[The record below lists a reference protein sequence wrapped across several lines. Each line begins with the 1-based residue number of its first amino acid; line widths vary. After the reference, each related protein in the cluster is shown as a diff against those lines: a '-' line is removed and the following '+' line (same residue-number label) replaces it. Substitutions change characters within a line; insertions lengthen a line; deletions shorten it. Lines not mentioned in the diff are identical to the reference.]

1 VGSADRRGG
10 APVANGG
17 GGVAGGPRA
26 CMGSVGSTKHGRWQL
41 SRVRGGRRRK
51 RSRGIGKRSIAGA
64 VVDDDGG
71 EVAGSIHGPERIFK
85 QPRLSQR
92 WPLAP

>member
-10 APVANGG
+10 APAANGG
-17 GGVAGGPRA
+17 GGGAGGPCA

-41 SRVRGGRRRK
+41 GRVHGGRRRE
-51 RSRGIGKRSIAGA
+51 RSRGIGKRLIFGA

-71 EVAGSIHGPERIFK
+71 EVAGSIHGPGRIHE
-85 QPRLSQR
+85 
-92 WPLAP
+92 